1 MIEAKGETED
11 TMGDLQVFPKG
22 HLLFFHSPLSG
33 VWIPLRLLV
42 VTKASLDFWIHRG
55 KAQRGQ
61 A

>member
-11 TMGDLQVFPKG
+11 TMGDLEVFPKG

-33 VWIPLRLLV
+33 FWIPLGFLV
-42 VTKASLDFWIHRG
+42 VAKASLGCWIHRG